1 MVLCNTGCR
10 RDTVEGAKVIR
21 GSGRSVLYNEPQDR
35 DGAVR
40 LVNICLERGLQ
51 ECDQWAGVV
60 CEPTIMDDTG
70 PVCSFV
76 KERDFGLRAVVSEL
90 GRAEGLC
97 VKNS

>member
-1 MVLCNTGCR
+1 MQYRLPQGY
-10 RDTVEGAKVIR
+10 GG
-21 GSGRSVLYNEPQDR
+21 GSQGDPGQRPF
-35 DGAVR
+35 GAVQR
-40 LVNICLERGLQ
+40 AAGPGRGGEAGELLPGTRASGL
-51 ECDQWAGVV
+51 CDQWAGVI

>member
-1 MVLCNTGCR
+1 
-10 RDTVEGAKVIR
+10 
-21 GSGRSVLYNEPQDR
+21 
-35 DGAVR
+35 
-40 LVNICLERGLQ
+40 
-51 ECDQWAGVV
+51 
-60 CEPTIMDDTG
+60 MDDTG

>member
-1 MVLCNTGCR
+1 MLLVLCNTGCR

-21 GSGRSVLYNEPQDR
+21 GSEAGELLPGTRAS
-35 DGAVR
+35 
-40 LVNICLERGLQ
+40 GL
-51 ECDQWAGVV
+51 CDQWAGVV
-60 CEPTIMDDTG
+60 CEATVMDDTG